1 MKVPCNEAIDAQIDL
16 TQLGIALTAKPIV
29 FGGMAMEFYGLRPH
43 GHDIDL
49 FVTFEDY
56 AALAAKYP
64 ESRKDIWGDLG
75 VVVEPFEIWR
85 SIWKLGYEFFLEGAI
100 EFDRY
105 FVLSPEKL
113 LLSKVLAMDTSDK
126 QRKDL
131 EQVTTYIR
139 EQNAIPEVVDYMNAR
154 VEIYLKAPDGTV
166 FGGKY

>member
-1 MKVPCNEAIDAQIDL
+1 MNTPSSEAFDAQIDL
-16 TQLGIALTAKPIV
+16 SLLGIQLAAKPIV

-64 ESRKDIWGDLG
+64 DGRKDIWGDLG

-85 SIWKLGYEFFLEGAI
+85 SIWKLGYEFFLEGGV

-113 LLSKVLAMDTSDK
+113 LLSKVLAMDTSEK

-131 EQVTTYIR
+131 DLVTNYIR
-139 EQNAIPEVVDYMNAR
+139 EQNAIPEVMDYMNAR
-154 VEIYLKAPDGTV
+154 AEVYLKAPDGTV